1 MTCYTITNGMVYV
14 FCWMVV
20 RKIPTILFK
29 YSIHEDVCVFIQWNE
44 REKITKP
51 GNIVVPECNV
61 NYTELYNS

>member
-1 MTCYTITNGMVYV
+1 MV